1 MRLVLQKVAWRV
13 NYFRGLFWGVLGGG
27 RIRVMADMKLIIPK
41 FVGSMSRAGVKVND
55 YSVSDIRN
63 LQRAL
68 KAIDPK
74 LRTQLLR
81 EAKEPAKPIQSAVK
95 SAIPST
101 APLSGMNNAG
111 RLNWQQSVNA
121 KGKVI
126 RAKDVSINFRTASSG
141 KSLTTTLVRVKV
153 ASPAVVMADMAGKSG
168 RFEGKG
174 YKGTGRTREYNW
186 KDTTRSHR
194 VDGQGLK
201 KPNRVYKFRTPGEA
215 MIAGLGGRG
224 SRFVWPAAER
234 GLPGARREV
243 EQVIAKFI
251 RVVNQKGL

>member
-1 MRLVLQKVAWRV
+1 MANFSVQLVKR
-13 NYFRGLFWGVLGGG
+13 
-27 RIRVMADMKLIIPK
+27 
-41 FVGSMSRAGVKVND
+41 MSGTSANE
-55 YSVSDIRN
+55 YSITDIRK

-68 KAIDPK
+68 KALDPK

-101 APLSGMNNAG
+101 APLSGMNNTG

-153 ASPAVVMADMAGKSG
+153 ASPAVVMADMAGRSEN
-168 RFEGKG
+168 FVGKG
-174 YKGTGRTREYNW
+174 YRGTGRTREYSW

-201 KPNRVYKFRTPGEA
+201 KPNRTYKFRTQGEA
-215 MIAGLGGRG
+215 MISGLGRRA

-251 RVVNQKGL
+251 RIVNQKGL